1 VVKPPLKTDT
11 REFWDSDEVLN
22 EKIDEI
28 KKILKKSKFPLILT
42 GAGVSTDSGIPDYR
56 SGV

>member
-28 KKILKKSKFPLILT
+28 EKILKKSKFPLILT